1 MTKAS
6 QDPMAVNDLDVIP
19 IDALDLRLEAYDWP
33 FAIERRAAIDTHFD
47 ALRRRLPHIWNGQIL
62 LMRDWAVDGGTLRG
76 RLFET
81 DYASFMAWRDWGW
94 PDASVTNAFAMGA
107 LRGRDGGFLLG
118 EMASGTANQGQI
130 YFPCGT
136 PDPTDARDGIVDFA
150 GSVVREMR
158 EETGIG
164 AEAYTAG
171 PWALVPAG
179 RLLAVIRLLE
189 ARMSTAALCETARAH
204 IASEADPELS
214 RVVAARGPG
223 DLGPHV
229 LGFVHA
235 YLLHAWG

>member
-1 MTKAS
+1 M
-6 QDPMAVNDLDVIP
+6 NDLDVIP
-19 IDALDLRLEAYDWP
+19 IDALDLRLEPFDWP
-33 FAIERRAAIDTHFD
+33 FAIERRAAIDAHFD
-47 ALRRRLPHIWNGQIL
+47 ALRRRLPHVWNGRVL

-118 EMASGTANQGQI
+118 EMAAGTANQGQI

-136 PDPTDARDGIVDFA
+136 PDPSDARDDTVDFA
-150 GSVVREMR
+150 GSIVREVQ

-179 RLLAVIRLLE
+179 QVLAVVRLLE
-189 ARMSTAALCETARAH
+189 APVSAAALCETARAH
-204 IASEADPELS
+204 IAAETDPELA
-214 RVVAARGPG
+214 RVVAVHGPA
-223 DLGPHV
+223 DLGDRV
-229 LGFVHA
+229 LDFVRA
-235 YLLHAWG
+235 YLMRAWR